1 MSIDSSQS
9 ENVLIFATSLS
20 PSSRSFIL
28 AQNAKQKLDE
38 KGIANTL
45 IDLRDYD
52 LPESGRT
59 NSAEH
64 PVVKEFSEAVDDA
77 SHILFACAI
86 YNYDVSSAAKNLVEL
101 LTGKEIVGKTIGFLC
116 AAGGKNSYMSVMP
129 FANSLMLDFRCWI
142 VPRFVYAVKDDFS
155 DTGLLNQEID
165 DRINLLLD
173 EMMQGSASAP
183 IN

>member
-1 MSIDSSQS
+1 MSITN
-9 ENVLIFATSLS
+9 NVLIFATSLS

-28 AQNAKQKLDE
+28 AQTTKEKLDAS
-38 KGIANTL
+38 GVSNTL

-52 LPESGRT
+52 LPESGRE
-59 NSAEH
+59 NSGEH
-64 PVVKEFSEAVDDA
+64 PAVKEFSEAVDQA

-155 DTGLLNQEID
+155 DSAITSQEID

-173 EMMQGSASAP
+173 EMLEGSANAA